1 MNLLRK
7 NIPPILSLLAVL
19 VFGFIHTEA
28 VAESDAF
35 ATYSFLQPNVDFWK
49 SIYSEYSLNQG
60 VIHDKR
66 NLNVV
71 YAVIEL
77 KNPDLPGG
85 RKINRD
91 RIKKAKKKYKLI
103 LTKLMRG
110 QAPSGEE
117 ERSVAELF
125 GPNAKASDYRMA
137 MRNLRCQVGQKDR
150 FREGII
156 RSGAYIEEIKQI
168 FRDFDLPEDL
178 AYLPHVE
185 SSFNPKAYSKFGA
198 AGVWQ
203 FTRSTGRRFMSI
215 GYSVDERRDPIISSR
230 AAAKLLKGNFNKLH
244 DWPLAITAYNHGIT
258 GMLRAKRKKGSY
270 EKIFKEY
277 RSRIFKFASRNF
289 YSEFLAAREV
299 AKNYYLYFG
308 NLKLDV
314 PANTTEV
321 VLDGYASLPEI
332 ARHLKVDIQVI
343 GNLNP
348 ALRNPVILG
357 QKYVPKGFRLRLPG
371 DSGHD
376 WNSMMAELPPELFKN
391 FQKRSRIY
399 TVRRGDTA
407 GQIAKIHGVK
417 LHDLIAANNLDSR
430 ATIYIN
436 QNLRIPLPDEKPLA
450 LAKLEKGKQRE
461 KQNAATPKSPL
472 IQAQPLKAPTVDMW
486 LAMNSGGESQQAE
499 ELTIADVGLIQTQN
513 PVTES
518 KTSPPMVSRKS
529 DVVEEMK
536 VVGSVPLAPVP
547 EDGKKE
553 VTQAL
558 GHLKAYDD
566 MEDWK
571 VTEPLQSA
579 AVDVGRK
586 AETPVLAEID
596 SNAGDKEEM
605 REISQLQIAQKKAD
619 HERAQL
625 PSDLKPPGVDAT
637 QNAPSPQ
644 HQFAED
650 QGDPEQQPALI
661 APQPHPE
668 IIQAH
673 LAIER
678 VWNQDRKRFGTI
690 RVEVEET
697 LGHYAEW
704 LGVTA
709 WEIRRLNGFS
719 YGSVIRLDQQI
730 KIPLIR
736 VSKEEF
742 EEKRFEYH
750 QELTEDFFATFRV
763 EKVEVYHIKKGD
775 NIWTLSRDEF
785 EVPLWLIRRYNA
797 NLDIHALVPAQ
808 KLLIPIIEKNV

>member
-1 MNLLRK
+1 MNLYPK
-7 NIPPILSLLAVL
+7 NIATILTLLFVL
-19 VFGFIHTEA
+19 VFGLIHSEA
-28 VAESDAF
+28 VAEYDTFPA
-35 ATYSFLQPNVDFWK
+35 YSFIQPNVEFWK
-49 SIYSEYSLNQG
+49 SIYSQYSLDQG

-71 YAVIEL
+71 YGVIEL

-110 QAPSGEE
+110 QAPSGAE

-125 GPNAKASDYRMA
+125 GPHAKASDYRMA

-150 FREGII
+150 FRAGII

-198 AGVWQ
+198 SGVWQ

-230 AAAKLLKGNFNKLH
+230 AAAKLLKNNLNKLH
-244 DWPLAITAYNHGIT
+244 SWPLAITAYNHGTT
-258 GMLRAKRKKGSY
+258 GVLRAKRKKGSY

-314 PANTTEV
+314 PVNTTEV
-321 VLDGYASLPEI
+321 ALDGYASLPEI
-332 ARHLKVDIQVI
+332 ARHLKLDIRAI
-343 GNLNP
+343 SNLNP
-348 ALRNPVILG
+348 ALRNPVIRG
-357 QKYVPKGFRLRLPG
+357 QKYVPKGFRLRLPA
-371 DSGHD
+371 DTGHD
-376 WNSMMAELPPELFKN
+376 WKSMMAELSSKLYKN

-417 LHDLIAANNLDSR
+417 LRDLMAANNLDSR

-450 LAKLEKGKQRE
+450 LAKLEKRKQRE
-461 KQNAATPKSPL
+461 KQNAAAPKSPL

-486 LAMNSGGESQQAE
+486 LAMNSDGESQQAE
-499 ELTIADVGLIQTQN
+499 EMTIADVGLIQTQN

-518 KTSPPMVSRKS
+518 KPSPPMASRKT
-529 DVVEEMK
+529 DLVEEMK
-536 VVGSVPLAPVP
+536 VVEPVPAAPVP
-547 EDGKKE
+547 DDSINA
-553 VTQAL
+553 VPQTLAR
-558 GHLKAYDD
+558 LKAYDD

-571 VTEPLQSA
+571 VTEPLPSA
-579 AVDVGRK
+579 SADADLK
-586 AETPVLAEID
+586 AETPELADID
-596 SNAGDKEEM
+596 SNAGGKK
-605 REISQLQIAQKKAD
+605 RVPEISQFQPTPKKPE
-619 HERAQL
+619 HEKAPL
-625 PSDLKPPGVDAT
+625 PSDLKPQGVGVT
-637 QNAPSPQ
+637 QKTPSRRPQ
-644 HQFAED
+644 LSED
-650 QGDPEQQPALI
+650 QEAPEQQPALI
-661 APQPHPE
+661 APQSHPE
-668 IIQAH
+668 IIQAN

-678 VWNQDRKRFGTI
+678 VWNQDRKRLGTI

-750 QELTEDFFATFRV
+750 KELTEDFFATFRV
-763 EKVEVYHIKKGD
+763 EKIEVYHIKKGD

-785 EVPLWLIRRYNA
+785 EIPLWLIRRYNA

-808 KLLIPIIEKNV
+808 KLLIPVVEKIV